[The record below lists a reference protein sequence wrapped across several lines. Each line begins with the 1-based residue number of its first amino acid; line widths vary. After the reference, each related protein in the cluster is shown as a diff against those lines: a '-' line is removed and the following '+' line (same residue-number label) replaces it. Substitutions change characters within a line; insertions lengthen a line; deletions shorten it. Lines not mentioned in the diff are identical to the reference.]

1 MMASRG
7 VNLALSAVLLTVPGW
22 AHSAA
27 DTSAAAATHSDATI
41 LEIPDDIGDADAGGA
56 EQQAA
61 EAFSR
66 RRAALEANQQHAHA
80 AHQARVERA
89 QAAQQ
94 QALKAKAASVPLGL
108 SDIHIAFKI
117 DGSASSDLSRADVWG
132 SAYSGTAAGDGAV
145 LAKVQGRD
153 ANGQLVDVPAEWT
166 PADPEAVKV
175 SREEGGAVKLI
186 VRRVGSSNVNV
197 VAPGYSTDVWI
208 LASAEGDGIRLQ
220 MFQ

>member
-1 MMASRG
+1 MTALRS
-7 VNLALSAVLLTVPGW
+7 VNLALGVVLLSLPGW

-27 DTSAAAATHSDATI
+27 DTSAAAATHADAAI
-41 LEIPDDIGDADAGGA
+41 LEIPDDFGDADAGGA

-61 EAFSR
+61 EAFNR
-66 RRAALEANQQHAHA
+66 RRAALEANQQRAQA

-89 QAAQQ
+89 QVAQQ
-94 QALKAKAASVPLGL
+94 QALKVKAASVPLGL

-117 DGSASSDLSRADVWG
+117 DGSLSSDVPRPEVWQ
-132 SAYSGTAAGDGAV
+132 SMYSGSGDGAV

-153 ANGQLVDVPAEWT
+153 AKGQLVDVLAEWT

-175 SREEGGAVKLI
+175 SREENGI
-186 VRRVGSSNVNV
+186 VRLMVWRVGSSNVNV
-197 VAPGYSTDVWI
+197 VAPGYSSDLWI

-220 MFQ
+220 IFQ